1 MSIVVFPE
9 YPEITVGIRN
19 RKTSKVYPLS
29 IADIRKMKELVLRVM
44 AGIRAMDGA
53 GSVEIGAFVF
63 SVIEEN
69 LIVIANM
76 VLEFQVAEEELSIE
90 QTTELAHYVYTMNVE
105 GMLKNLSGLWERIK
119 AELPKAKE

>member
-29 IADIRKMKELVLRVM
+29 IADIRKMKELVLRVL
-44 AGIRAMDGA
+44 AGIRAMDGV

-76 VLEFQVAEEELSIE
+76 VLEFQVTEEELSIE

-105 GMLKNLSGLWERIK
+105 GMLKNLSGLWERIR